1 MEKISHIVPV
11 GHTKLKLLESLKQFP
26 LHRVILLLGK
36 DRNLE
41 GEDKARQTA
50 MDLRMDIKAIAQV
63 EEETID
69 KEDVLQC
76 ALDITRIIGKERED
90 GYTVKLNATG
100 SMKTV
105 GIGCYIAA
113 LVTGVEI
120 YSGLSA
126 YDEEGENIGIKKILP
141 IPPFPIKDI
150 SKEQLKILKGLYEN
164 GGNVDSV
171 DELIAI
177 VNTQTSPEKSDYQKE
192 RARFSYHLKELKKD
206 NFIETQK
213 EGKNVTVRLSKIG
226 EIYVVGRG
234 DRNDV

>member
-1 MEKISHIVPV
+1 MEKIAHIVPV
-11 GHTKLKLLESLKQFP
+11 GHTKLKLLESLRQFP
-26 LHRVILLLGK
+26 MQKVILLLGK

-50 MDLRMDIKAIAQV
+50 MDLRIDIKAIAEV

-76 ALDITRIIGKERED
+76 ALDITRIISKERKD
-90 GYTVKLNATG
+90 GFEVKLNATG
-100 SMKTV
+100 SMRTV

-113 LVTGVEI
+113 LVTGAEI

-126 YDEEGENIGIKKILP
+126 YDEAGENIGIKKILH

-150 SKEQLKILKGLYEN
+150 SKEQFKILKGLSGN
-164 GGNVDSV
+164 GGSVNSV
-171 DELIAI
+171 DELISI
-177 VNTQTSPEKSDYQKE
+177 VNPEASPDRSDYQKE

-206 NFIETQK
+206 GFIETEK
-213 EGKNVTVRLSKIG
+213 EGKNVKVGLSKIG
-226 EIYVVGRG
+226 EIYVIGKA
-234 DRNDV
+234 

>member
-1 MEKISHIVPV
+1 MEKIAHIVPV
-11 GHTKLKLLESLKQFP
+11 GHTKLKLLESLRQFP
-26 LHRVILLLGK
+26 MQKVILLLGK

-50 MDLRMDIKAIAQV
+50 MDLRIDIKAIAEV

-76 ALDITRIIGKERED
+76 ALDITRIISKERKD
-90 GYTVKLNATG
+90 GFEVKLNATG
-100 SMKTV
+100 SMRTV

-113 LVTGVEI
+113 LVTGAEI

-126 YDEEGENIGIKKILP
+126 YDEAGENIGIKKILH

-150 SKEQLKILKGLYEN
+150 SKEQFKILKGLSGN
-164 GGNVDSV
+164 GGSVNSV
-171 DELIAI
+171 DELISI
-177 VNTQTSPEKSDYQKE
+177 VNPEASPDRSDYQKE

-206 NFIETQK
+206 GFIETEK
-213 EGKNVTVRLSKIG
+213 EGKNVKVRLSKIG
-226 EIYVVGRG
+226 EIYVIGKA
-234 DRNDV
+234 

>member
-11 GHTKLKLLESLKQFP
+11 GHTKIKLLESLKQFP
-26 LHRVILLLGK
+26 LQKVVLLLGK

-41 GEDKARQTA
+41 GEDTARQTA
-50 MDLRMDIKAIAQV
+50 MDLRMDIKVIAEV
-63 EEETID
+63 EEEMID

-76 ALDITRIIGKERED
+76 ALDITKIIVKERND
-90 GYTVKLNATG
+90 GFEVKLNATG

-126 YDEEGENIGIKKILP
+126 YDENGENIGIKKILP

-150 SKEQLKILKGLYEN
+150 SKGQFKILKGLYEN
-164 GGNVDSV
+164 GGSVNSV
-171 DELIAI
+171 DELISI
-177 VNTQTSPEKSDYQKE
+177 VNAAASPEKSGYQKE
-192 RARFSYHLKELKKD
+192 RARFSYHLKELKK
-206 NFIETQK
+206 NSFI
-213 EGKNVTVRLSKIG
+213 
-226 EIYVVGRG
+226 
-234 DRNDV
+234 

>member
-1 MEKISHIVPV
+1 MEKIAHIVPV
-11 GHTKLKLLESLKQFP
+11 GHTKLKLLESLRQFP
-26 LHRVILLLGK
+26 MQKVILLLGK

-50 MDLRMDIKAIAQV
+50 MDLRIDIKAIAEV

-76 ALDITRIIGKERED
+76 ALDITRIISKERKDDFE
-90 GYTVKLNATG
+90 VKLNATG
-100 SMKTV
+100 SMRTV

-113 LVTGVEI
+113 LVTGAEI

-126 YDEEGENIGIKKILP
+126 YDEAGENIGIKKILH

-150 SKEQLKILKGLYEN
+150 SKEQFKILKGLSGN
-164 GGNVDSV
+164 GGSVNSV
-171 DELIAI
+171 DELISI
-177 VNTQTSPEKSDYQKE
+177 VNPEASPDRSDYQKE

-206 NFIETQK
+206 GFIETEK
-213 EGKNVTVRLSKIG
+213 EGKNVKVRLSKIG
-226 EIYVVGRG
+226 EIYVIGKA
-234 DRNDV
+234 